1 MAAPA
6 IPRRDEP
13 KGGNFSA
20 PFRGMIGHSMC
31 ETQHMDTAVQTSKI
45 IARKDGMIGWVI
57 FNNPEKRNAMSLEM
71 YEATAAAMEGYAKDP
86 EVRVVIIRGEGEK
99 ALRTEADIE
108 QLKNRRTNAEQLKED
123 EVISERCNKAIRE
136 CPKPVIAM
144 IRGYCMGG
152 GLGIAVVCD
161 LRIAS
166 DDSRFGIPAAK
177 LGVGYRFMG
186 IRRLSELVGPSF
198 AAEVFYTG
206 RQFNAQEALQM
217 GLVNRILPVAE
228 MEKYVLDYA
237 ATLSANAPLTIA
249 AVKRSLIELRKD
261 PDERDLALCQ
271 KMVDDCF
278 ASEDYKEGQKAF
290 MEKRKPVFKG
300 R

>member
-1 MAAPA
+1 
-6 IPRRDEP
+6 
-13 KGGNFSA
+13 
-20 PFRGMIGHSMC
+20 MIGTQIS
-31 ETQHMDTAVQTSKI
+31 EAQHMDTPVQTSKI
-45 IARKDGMIGWVI
+45 IARKDGAIGWVI

-71 YEATAAAMEGYAKDP
+71 YEATGAALEAYARDP
-86 EVRVVIIRGEGEK
+86 EVRVVVLKGEGEK
-99 ALRTEADIE
+99 AFISGADISQFKERRGTPE
-108 QLKNRRTNAEQLKED
+108 QVRASET
-123 EVISERCNKAIRE
+123 ISERCNQAIRE

-152 GLGIAVVCD
+152 GAGIAVACD
-161 LRIAS
+161 LRYAS

-177 LGVGYRFMG
+177 LSVGYRFSG

-198 AAEVFYTG
+198 AAEIFYTG
-206 RQFNAQEALQM
+206 RQFTAQEALAM
-217 GLVNRILPVAE
+217 GLVNRIMPAAE
-228 MEKYVLDYA
+228 LEKYVLDTA

-261 PDERDLALCQ
+261 PADRDLALCQ

-290 MEKRKPVFKG
+290 MEKRKPVFRG

>member
-1 MAAPA
+1 
-6 IPRRDEP
+6 
-13 KGGNFSA
+13 
-20 PFRGMIGHSMC
+20 
-31 ETQHMDTAVQTSKI
+31 MDTPVKTEKI
-45 IARKDGMIGWVI
+45 IARKEAGVGWVI

-71 YEATAAAMEGYAKDP
+71 YEATATAMEGYAKDP
-86 EVRVVIIRGEGEK
+86 EVRVVILRGEGDK
-99 ALRTEADIE
+99 AFISGADISQFKDRRSNPE
-108 QLKNRRTNAEQLKED
+108 QVQAAEA
-123 EVISERCNKAIRE
+123 ISERCNRAIRD

-166 DDSRFGIPAAK
+166 DDSRFGVPAAK
-177 LGVGYRFMG
+177 LGVGYRFSG

-198 AAEVFYTG
+198 TAEIFYTG
-206 RQFNAQEALQM
+206 RQFNTQEALQM
-217 GLVNRILPVAE
+217 GLVNRVLPAAE
-228 MEKYVLDYA
+228 LEKYVLDTA
-237 ATLSANAPLTIA
+237 ATLAANAPLTLA

-261 PDERDLALCQ
+261 PAERDLALCQ
-271 KMVDDCF
+271 KMVEDCF

-290 MEKRKPVFKG
+290 MEKRKPAFKG